1 MKKSDINYIWTDKK
15 RSIFGLPI
23 SFTRYFLTETKLITR
38 KGFLSVDEDEIEL
51 YRVTD
56 KKLVLPLGQRMFKC
70 GSVLIHVKD
79 VDTPI
84 KNVEKIKQPRKF
96 MELLDKYI
104 NINKDKYN
112 IRGRDMMGPE
122 EHHDEFNNFEDFDDS
137 NDY

>member
-1 MKKSDINYIWTDKK
+1 MKNFDIKYVWTDKK
-15 RSIFGLPI
+15 RTIFGLPL

-38 KGFLSVDEDEIEL
+38 KGFLSVEEDEIEL

-56 KKLVLPLGQRMFKC
+56 KKLILPLGQRMFKC
-70 GSVLIHVKD
+70 GTILIHVKD

-96 MELLDKYI
+96 MELLDKYV

-122 EHHDEFNNFEDFDDS
+122 DHCEEFG
-137 NDY
+137 DYGDYNE

>member
-1 MKKSDINYIWTDKK
+1 MKKSDIDYIWTDKK
-15 RSIFGLPI
+15 RTLFGLPL
-23 SFTRYFLTETKLITR
+23 SFTRYFLTESKLITR
-38 KGFLSVDEDEIEL
+38 KGFLSVEEDEIEL

-56 KKLVLPLGQRMFKC
+56 KKLVLPFGQRMFKC
-70 GSVLIHVKD
+70 GTVLIHVKD

-96 MELLDKYI
+96 MALFEKYV

-122 EHHDEFNNFEDFDDS
+122 DHCGEFGEFGDF
-137 NDY
+137 NEE